1 MEPSILCPKTFEPLL
16 YKNKVEESFFNF
28 SFSTKK
34 ILIRLI
40 HHYEIN

>member
-1 MEPSILCPKTFEPLL
+1 MESSILCPRPLKPLL
-16 YKNKVEESFFNF
+16 YQGKMEESFFDY